1 MLTITEGKVMD
12 GKVTI
17 QLAPKLEHGALDAVH
32 ALIMHQTGGSTAKS
46 TLEAYKNST
55 IGAHFLIDKDG
66 TIYQTARVNQICFHV
81 GKISSRCHNLKN
93 CAPED
98 ATAIDTILKS
108 KKGYSTKV
116 KELNEHESQ
125 KSYPD
130 RYPTNSDSLGIEVV
144 GEANNGNYCEPTAE
158 QANSV
163 KWLVTELLA
172 AFAILTTDVY
182 RHPQVSYKDPSE
194 AENVKW

>member
-1 MLTITEGKVMD
+1 MLTISEGKVMD

-17 QLAPKLEHGALDAVH
+17 QLMPTLEHGKLDAVH
-32 ALIMHQTGGSTAKS
+32 ALIMHQTGGSSAKG
-46 TLEAYKNST
+46 TLEGYKNST

-108 KKGYSTKV
+108 KKSYSRKV
-116 KELNEHESQ
+116 KELSDHEAE
-125 KSYPD
+125 KDYPA
-130 RYPTNSDSLGIEVV
+130 RYPSNSDSLGIEVA
-144 GEANNGNYCEPTAE
+144 GEATNGKYCDPTAE
-158 QANSV
+158 QAKSV
-163 KWLVTELLA
+163 KWLVTELLTE
-172 AFAILTTDVY
+172 FKLTTTDVY
-182 RHPQVSYKDPSE
+182 RHPEVSYKEPSE